1 MNQSDKPDSPA
12 LRQPLQQS
20 LKSIL
25 TIAAEKPRTVCVFDL
40 DSTLFNV
47 SPRTQQILNEFA
59 DLHKPELKQV
69 EILHTD
75 WGLKESLVRAGYQFD
90 ENPELHQTLRDFW
103 VERFFTNTYLHYDVP
118 YQGAVAFV
126 QRLAETGCEIH
137 YLTGRDVARMGL
149 GTLEV
154 LKKWGFPV
162 EEKNLHLKPHRSMDD
177 HQFKVDWV
185 LQKFPLD
192 KYPPSEAPI
201 YFFENEPVNINLLG
215 QIRPDI
221 HIVLLDTTH
230 SRQQEVSVRVTKVA
244 NFYYEEEN

>member
-1 MNQSDKPDSPA
+1 MDQPQA
-12 LRQPLQQS
+12 LGLTQTMKQS

-25 TIAAEKPRTVCVFDL
+25 TTAAEKPRTVCVFDL

-47 SPRTQQILNEFA
+47 SHRTQRILREFA
-59 DLHKPELKQV
+59 ELHKPELKKV

-75 WGLKESLVRAGYQFD
+75 WGLKESLVRAGYKFD

-103 VERFFTNTYLHYDVP
+103 VDRFFTNEYLHFDIP
-118 YQGAVAFV
+118 YCGAVSYV
-126 QRLAETGCEIH
+126 QHLHAIGCEIH
-137 YLTGRDVARMGL
+137 YLTGRDVARMGI
-149 GTLEV
+149 GTMEV

-185 LQKFPLD
+185 NDRFSLEQYPSD
-192 KYPPSEAPI
+192 KSPI

-215 QIRPDI
+215 KLRPDI
-221 HIVLLDTTH
+221 HIVQLDTTH
-230 SRQQEVSVRVTKVA
+230 SRQEEVNVPVLKVS
-244 NFYYEEEN
+244 NFYTSEEN